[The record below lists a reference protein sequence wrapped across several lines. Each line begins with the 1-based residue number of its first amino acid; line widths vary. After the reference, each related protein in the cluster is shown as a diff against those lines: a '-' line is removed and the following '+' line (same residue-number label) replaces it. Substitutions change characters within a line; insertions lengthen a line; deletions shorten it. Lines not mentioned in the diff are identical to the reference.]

1 LERIVLDTSALIAV
15 DRGKLPIHSILKAN
29 EKYYLPQVVIAEFLT
44 GVELSRSNDERA
56 AKLAILEVF
65 ETTAQVVNFD
75 RRHAATYATVA
86 FESRRSGIRRTEFDQ
101 AVAATALICDA
112 KIRTSDRAARFEEL
126 PGITVSYF

>member
-1 LERIVLDTSALIAV
+1 MERIVLDTSALIAV
-15 DRGKLPIHSILKAN
+15 DRGLVPISGVLKAD

-44 GVELSRSNDERA
+44 GVELSKSNEERA
-56 AKLAILEVF
+56 AKLKTLEVF
-65 ETTAQVVNFD
+65 EDNAQVVNFD
-75 RRHAATYATVA
+75 RRHASTFARVA

-101 AVAATALICDA
+101 AVAVTALICDA